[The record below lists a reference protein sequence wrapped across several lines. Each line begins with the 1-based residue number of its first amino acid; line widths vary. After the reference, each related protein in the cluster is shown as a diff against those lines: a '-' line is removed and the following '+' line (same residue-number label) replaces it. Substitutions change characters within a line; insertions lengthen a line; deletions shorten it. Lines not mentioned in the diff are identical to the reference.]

1 MGHGPR
7 LASLNR
13 HERGTDGFDLLCFAW
28 AVGRELTVHNPE
40 GKPTIRQ
47 VYAIARLLLSEA
59 GESWPAN
66 REEASELIE
75 RLRDRDDERTASRS
89 VLLE

>member
-1 MGHGPR
+1 MSRERR
-7 LASLNR
+7 LQ
-13 HERGTDGFDLLCFAW
+13 
-28 AVGRELTVHNPE
+28 NPD
-40 GKPTIRQ
+40 GKPTVRQ

-59 GESWPAN
+59 GEAWPET

-75 RLRDRDDERTASRS
+75 RFRDREDERGAGSGWGETSSRG

>member
-13 HERGTDGFDLLCFAW
+13 HERGTDAFDVLCFAW
-28 AVGRELTVHNPE
+28 AVRDGRTIHNPD

-47 VYAIARLLLSEA
+47 IYAIARLLLAEA
-59 GESWPAN
+59 GEGWPED
-66 REEASELIE
+66 RGEASELIE
-75 RLRDRDDERTASRS
+75 RLRDRDDERAASRS

>member
-1 MGHGPR
+1 VR
-7 LASLNR
+7 Q
-13 HERGTDGFDLLCFAW
+13 ERI
-28 AVGRELTVHNPE
+28 VHNPE

-47 VYAIARLLLSEA
+47 VYAIARLLLAEA
-59 GESWPAN
+59 GEGWPEN

-75 RLRDRDDERTASRS
+75 RLRDREDERAASRS